1 MIVSGNW
8 DSASC
13 FKPERELTRSIDIRQ
28 LFKTENSTLD
38 KIIYKLEGQ
47 SKYLTRMPSTYLKSI
62 GNRR

>member
-28 LFKTENSTLD
+28 LFKTENSTLWLLRID
-38 KIIYKLEGQ
+38 SQLGV
-47 SKYLTRMPSTYLKSI
+47 S
-62 GNRR
+62 